1 MHFRY
6 GFTLIALVATSLIS
20 TSLQAELY
28 INEIFLD
35 PGGAG
40 SDSVDEYI
48 EIRGD
53 VPSMSL
59 EDHYLIF
66 LENEM
71 DEFGVGDAGIIEHI
85 FDFNIA
91 NNGSIAQ
98 LGSNGFLLLRQKFSR
113 YVASQINTDAT
124 DLVNAGAGGLI
135 GYGNGATSTIGSSD
149 LPSGGTV
156 STGALENSGFTAMII
171 RNDSGSAPTLGQDLD
186 VGNDGLDNANGAAGW
201 TILDSVGIFSE
212 GDETETGRLYGTA
225 NFGVQDPFLGLP
237 PGFEPN
243 IEEGAEFQVLDY
255 EIEYIGRWGNSTGH
269 GIDDWHASNLT
280 DKLASGSQGVTSLA
294 DWRQSGD
301 PHPTNDNDDS
311 TPAPQPGFIESNKG
325 VPYGTKLTTTL
336 GGPNYIT
343 GDFNGDGVVNAADYT
358 VWRDTLNQTGTEQNH
373 PAADPNHDF
382 VVDGADY
389 AIWAS
394 SFGSPSTPSASLAL
408 ISSVPEP
415 SAGLLLFGGLI
426 LGIARRQ
433 D

>member
-1 MHFRY
+1 MLFRY
-6 GFTLIALVATSLIS
+6 GFALVALAIATLTTSTLRAD
-20 TSLQAELY
+20 LF

-48 EIRGD
+48 EIRGT

-59 EDHYLIF
+59 ADHYLIF

-91 NNGSIAQ
+91 NNGSTAQ

-113 YVASQINTDAT
+113 YTASQLNTDAT

-156 STGALENSGFTAMII
+156 STGALENSGFTAMIV
-171 RNDSGSAPTLGQDLD
+171 RNDSGTAPALGQDLD

-201 TILDSVGIFSE
+201 TILDSIGVFSE
-212 GDETETGRLYGTA
+212 GDETETGRLYGMA
-225 NFGVQDPFLGLP
+225 NFGVRDPFLGLP

-255 EIEYIGRWGNSTGH
+255 EIEYIGRWGNSTGF
-269 GIDDWHASNLT
+269 GVDDWHATNLT
-280 DKLASGSQGVTSLA
+280 DKTGSGSQGVTTLA

-301 PHPTNDNDDS
+301 PHPANDNDDT
-311 TPAPQPGFIESNKG
+311 TPAPQPPLIETNQG

-343 GDFNGDGVVNAADYT
+343 GDFNGDGVVNIADYT
-358 VWRDTLNQTGTEQNH
+358 VWRDTLSQTGTEQNH

-389 AIWAS
+389 ALWAA
-394 SFGSPSTPSASLAL
+394 SFGTPSSPSASFAT
-408 ISSVPEP
+408 SSAVPEP
-415 SAGLLLFGGLI
+415 STCLLI
-426 LGIARRQ
+426 LSGLAAGVIRRKF
-433 D
+433 